1 MKYISTKVCKTSDI
15 GVNGNLFGGMM
26 LSWLD
31 EAGASFASFLCC
43 TPNMITLKID
53 EVIFKKPVKMGHHI
67 RIYGQVD
74 RIGRTSIVLHIIAK
88 RFNFYSSQLDLVCST
103 KMTFVKIDDE
113 GKPVAISQE
122 VKDNILGDQM
132 NFNDDLKVSE

>member
-67 RIYGQVD
+67 RIHGQVSK
-74 RIGRTSIVLHIIAK
+74 IGRTSIVVNIIAK
-88 RFNFYSSQLDLVCST
+88 RFNFYSSQLDVVCST
-103 KMTFVKIDDE
+103 KMTFVKIDDQ
-113 GKPVAISQE
+113 GSPVAISQD
-122 VKDNILGDQM
+122 VKDKINGDEL
-132 NFNDDLKVSE
+132 NFSDEI

>member
-31 EAGASFASFLCC
+31 EAGASLASYLCC

-53 EVIFKKPVKMGHHI
+53 EVLFKKPVKMGHHI
-67 RIYGQVD
+67 RIYGKVE
-74 RIGRTSIVLHIIAK
+74 RIGNTSIELSVIAK
-88 RFNFYSSQLDLVCST
+88 RLNYYSSLEDVVCST
-103 KMTFVKIDDE
+103 KMTFVNIDDE
-113 GKPVAISQE
+113 GRPVAISEE
-122 VKDNILGDQM
+122 VKEKIMADKENLG
-132 NFNDDLKVSE
+132 